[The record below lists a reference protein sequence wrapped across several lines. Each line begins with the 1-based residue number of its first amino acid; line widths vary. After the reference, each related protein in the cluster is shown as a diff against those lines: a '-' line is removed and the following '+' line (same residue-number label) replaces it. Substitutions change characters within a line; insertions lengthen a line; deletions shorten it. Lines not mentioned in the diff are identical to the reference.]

1 MDQGWIKLWH
11 IRGDGL
17 GPFPVSG
24 MAMGGRYRAPK
35 WPKMA
40 INGHCR
46 AVSRPGAYNLVK
58 QHGSYFDQVPAHP
71 DPE

>member
-35 WPKMA
+35 WPKKA
-40 INGHCR
+40 INGHFV
-46 AVSRPGAYNLVK
+46 AKSRRGGSKLVE
-58 QHGSYFDQVPAHP
+58 QCESWFDQVWHN
-71 DPE
+71 